1 LFNARIDSS
10 NRYGL
15 YFNGSAD
22 QLTSELV
29 LSGTDYN
36 STTTQ
41 VFRDPSAWYHI
52 VVAYDTTQA
61 TSSNRVKIYVNGV
74 QVTAFASASY
84 PTQNISTIVNTTNPH
99 QIGSEVGSSFYDG
112 YMAEVNF
119 IDGSAL
125 TPSSFGTTDAYG
137 IWQPIPY
144 TGSYGTN
151 GFYLP
156 FTDNSALTT
165 SSNVGL
171 GKDFSGNG
179 NYWVTN
185 NISITAGSTYDS
197 MKDVPTNTNSNT
209 ANYATINAVDYNSTY
224 LTLDNG
230 NLHQTYAGVVAA
242 AASRATMTLPTTGKW
257 YWEVYINATGGGS
270 GERIRVGITSPTT
283 AISGNSID
291 GSATSYLQMSN
302 GQKRTGTT
310 DSTYGAGFSATQ
322 YIQVLYDATAGAIY
336 FGQNNSFAN
345 GTGSFNQAFSGA
357 VAAFTGLS
365 GELAPCF
372 ITYGGAD
379 IAVNF
384 GQQPFSYTP
393 PTGFLPLNT
402 YNLPTPTILDGDQ
415 YFNATTYT
423 GTGATLAVTNS
434 GSMQPDFVWIK
445 TRNQAGYGHELFD
458 SVRGATKFLISNS
471 TGAES
476 TEATSLTAFNSNGFT
491 VGSWGFING
500 SGDSEIAW
508 QWRASN
514 AAGVSN
520 TNGTITSTVSVNTT
534 AGFSILTYTGNGSS
548 TATVGHGLGV
558 EPAMLIQ
565 YERAGGDWWHIWHT
579 GLSGSS
585 YNVFLNNTEAERA
598 SVNDGQIKNNGSST
612 FAFASTTSNVDAVNE
627 NGKSYVVYCFSQV
640 AGYSAFGKYT
650 GNGSDDGPFIYTGF
664 RPRFI
669 FRKCISTSGENSM
682 QYDTSM
688 NPYNAAPE
696 WLSPNTSDASNT
708 AGGYYID
715 FVSNGVKIRHSATGN
730 NSGRTYIYMAFA
742 ENPFK
747 ISRAR

>member
-1 LFNARIDSS
+1 MNDVPT
-10 NRYGL
+10 
-15 YFNGSAD
+15 
-22 QLTSELV
+22 LTSATTANYCV
-29 LSGTDYN
+29 LNPLD
-36 STTTQ
+36 
-41 VFRDPSAWYHI
+41 
-52 VVAYDTTQA
+52 
-61 TSSNRVKIYVNGV
+61 K
-74 QVTAFASASY
+74 
-84 PTQNISTIVNTTNPH
+84 NT
-99 QIGSEVGSSFYDG
+99 
-112 YMAEVNF
+112 
-119 IDGSAL
+119 
-125 TPSSFGTTDAYG
+125 
-137 IWQPIPY
+137 
-144 TGSYGTN
+144 
-151 GFYLP
+151 
-156 FTDNSALTT
+156 
-165 SSNVGL
+165 
-171 GKDFSGNG
+171 
-179 NYWVTN
+179 
-185 NISITAGSTYDS
+185 SITAS
-197 MKDVPTNTNSNT
+197 
-209 ANYATINAVDYNSTY
+209 
-224 LTLDNG
+224 NG
-230 NLHQTYAGVVAA
+230 NLT
-242 AASRATMTLPTTGKW
+242 ATTPSGFALIRSTMFLPTGKY
-257 YWEVYINATGGGS
+257 YWEVTCTTTGNGF
-270 GERIRVGITSPTT
+270 VGISSAGESLSSRGAETANSATISTSNGNLRTSGADSAYGS
-283 AISGNSID
+283 AISNGDVMIFALDMTSGKFWAGKNGTWFASGDPAAGTNAGKTGLTVAVAPSI
-291 GSATSYLQMSN
+291 S
-302 GQKRTGTT
+302 
-310 DSTYGAGFSATQ
+310 
-322 YIQVLYDATAGAIY
+322 LYDSENYSA
-336 FGQNNSFAN
+336 
-345 GTGSFNQAFSGA
+345 
-357 VAAFTGLS
+357 
-365 GELAPCF
+365 
-372 ITYGGAD
+372 
-379 IAVNF
+379 NF
-384 GQQPFSYTP
+384 GQRPFSYTP